1 MVVMLP
7 IGVTMA
13 FAAGDGGR
21 PARVQVNAAYVRAVA
36 EAGGLPVLLAP
47 GVGEAVLDRWLD
59 GIRAL
64 VLTGGGDVDPARY
77 GESSHATVAGV
88 SAERDVLEFWAVRG
102 ALARGLPMLAIC
114 RGMQL
119 LNVALGGSLI
129 QHVPE
134 RFSGSNHQQ
143 EEARDAVTHDV
154 RLVPGSLAARVCG
167 SAAFA
172 VNSMHHQAL
181 GRLGEGLVVT
191 GHALDGV
198 VEACEMPGRPV
209 LGVQWHPEELTA
221 REEARRLFAWVVA
234 EAGRRADAPPAA

>member
-1 MVVMLP
+1 MVP

-47 GVGEAVLDRWLD
+47 GAGTAVIEGWLE
-59 GIRAL
+59 GIAGL
-64 VLTGGGDVDPARY
+64 VLTGGGDIDPARY
-77 GESSHATVAGV
+77 GEAPHATVAGV
-88 SAERDVLEFWAVRG
+88 SAERDALELAAVRG
-102 ALARGLPMLAIC
+102 ALARGLPVLAIC

-134 RFSGSNHQQ
+134 WFAGSNHQQ

-154 RLVPGSLAARVCG
+154 RLTVGSLAAEVCG
-167 SAAFA
+167 TAAFA

-181 GRLGEGLVVT
+181 GRMGEGLVVS

-198 VEACEMPGRPV
+198 IEACEMPGRPV

-221 REEARRLFAWVVA
+221 RGEARRLFAWAVA
-234 EAGRRADAPPAA
+234 EAGRRGDAPPPR